1 MLHIEK
7 INYNDFDDLISN
19 TYIIYDDSNVAAV
32 IDPGAANNSVS
43 NFLDK
48 HHLNLKAILLTH
60 GHIDHIRGVDK
71 LVGKYHA
78 EVYIHPDD
86 VVMLENS
93 KINCSSMMGEDLI
106 VESKTIPVI
115 DNQIMKVFEEDDIK
129 VLHTPFH
136 TKGSVCY
143 YFINNKWLF
152 SGDTLFKNSIGRDDL
167 PNAIPSKTY
176 ESLRKIKALHKD
188 TKIYPGHGP
197 NTVLE
202 SELMLNHFLI
212 N

>member
-19 TYIIYDDSNVAAV
+19 TYIICDDNAAVV
-32 IDPGAANNSVS
+32 IDPGAANDSVS

-48 HHLNLKAILLTH
+48 HQLNLKAILLTH
-60 GHIDHIRGVDK
+60 GHVDHIRGVDK
-71 LVGKYHA
+71 LVDKYHA
-78 EVYIHPDD
+78 KVYIHLDD
-86 VVMLENS
+86 EVMLKNS
-93 KINCSSMMGEDLI
+93 RINCSYMMGEDL
-106 VESKTIPVI
+106 VVNSKAQLIS
-115 DNQIMKVFEEDDIK
+115 DNEIIKPFDNDEIK
-129 VLHTPFH
+129 VIHTPFH

-143 YFINNKWLF
+143 YFVNNKWLL

-176 ESLRKIKALHKD
+176 ESLKKIKTLPKD